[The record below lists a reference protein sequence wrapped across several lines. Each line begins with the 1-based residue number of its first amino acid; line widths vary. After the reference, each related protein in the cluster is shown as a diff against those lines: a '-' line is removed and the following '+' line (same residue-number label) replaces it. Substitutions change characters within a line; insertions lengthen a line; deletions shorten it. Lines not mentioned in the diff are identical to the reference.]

1 MKAMTYHASPGMTGG
16 HLLAA
21 AAAAWL
27 RATQRLIRTAGLA
40 VLEELVATS
49 KAAAL
54 IASNSKVRRRF

>member
-16 HLLAA
+16 HLAA